1 MRRSLENGMGS
12 RRGGIRA
19 TSCLFFSFFFF
30 FAATSTKP
38 FDLNERRV
46 RVFGD
51 TKGESGNRVSL
62 HSSSRYRWIKLPL
75 LPWPRPCVFL
85 FLFPPFWKL
94 SCRSVKARFT
104 EFFEKWKE
112 NFGEGK
118 FCCDEILCRQ
128 IWNIRI
134 YGQVEHPYP
143 CYIVSFN
150 LDRDL
155 KVYFFFF

>member
-1 MRRSLENGMGS
+1 MEWDRDAAELGQHPV
-12 RRGGIRA
+12 
-19 TSCLFFSFFFF
+19 LFFFF
-30 FAATSTKP
+30 FFMATSTEP

-62 HSSSRYRWIKLPL
+62 HSSFRYRWIKLPL

-85 FLFPPFWKL
+85 FLFPLSENWVVGRWKHG
-94 SCRSVKARFT
+94 SRNFSKSGR
-104 EFFEKWKE
+104 KISGKE
-112 NFGEGK
+112 NSVAMEYFVVRY
-118 FCCDEILCRQ
+118 EIFARV
-128 IWNIRI
+128 

-155 KVYFFFF
+155 KLYFFFF